1 MSSAGTA
8 TAIEARGI
16 SKSFGQVEAVRDVS
30 LRARS
35 GAVTCLLGDNGA
47 GKSTL
52 IKILSG
58 VFRPDAGELLVGGKP
73 AAFGSPRQALDAGVS
88 TVFQDLATIPLMS
101 IVRNFFL
108 GREPLLASRLV
119 DWKTAERVTRDALAD
134 MGISLRDG
142 SQPVGTL
149 SGGERQS
156 LAIARALHF
165 GASVLILD
173 EPTSALGVR
182 EAANAL
188 RHVQAVRDRGI
199 AVILITHNVT
209 HAFAVGDDFVV
220 LDRGTVTAQVARKDA
235 TADDLQELM
244 SGRGELE
251 QLVRREP
258 RSP

>member
-1 MSSAGTA
+1 VSDVA
-8 TAIEARGI
+8 AIEVRRVW
-16 SKSFGQVEAVRDVS
+16 KSFGQVAALRDVS
-30 LRARS
+30 LRARKA
-35 GAVTCLLGDNGA
+35 AVTCLLGDNGA

-52 IKILSG
+52 IKLLSG
-58 VFRPDAGELLVGGKP
+58 VFRPDEGAVVVDGSEVS
-73 AAFGSPRQALDAGVS
+73 FRSPRHALDSGVS

-108 GREPLLASRLV
+108 GREPTRGPGLRLV
-119 DWKTAERVTRDALAD
+119 DWGHAEKVTRDALAE
-134 MGISLRDG
+134 MGISLRDA

-188 RHVQAVRDRGI
+188 RHVQAVRDQGL

-209 HAFAVGDDFVV
+209 HAHAVGDHFVI
-220 LDRGTVTAQVARKDA
+220 LDRGSVVAERTRDEVTTQE
-235 TADDLQELM
+235 LQELM
-244 SGRGELE
+244 AGGGALEL
-251 QLVRREP
+251 LLKPVT
-258 RSP
+258 

>member
-1 MSSAGTA
+1 VSDAP
-8 TAIEARGI
+8 AIEVRRV
-16 SKSFGQVEAVRDVS
+16 SKSFGQVAALRDVS
-30 LRARS
+30 LRAPK
-35 GAVTCLLGDNGA
+35 ATVTCLVGDNGA

-52 IKILSG
+52 IKLLSG
-58 VFRPDAGELLVGGKP
+58 VFRPDEGAVLVDGREIS
-73 AAFGSPRQALDAGVS
+73 FRSPRHALDAGVS

-108 GREPLLASRLV
+108 GREPTRGLGLRLV
-119 DWKTAERVTRDALAD
+119 DWGLAEKITRDALAG
-134 MGISLRDG
+134 MGISLRDP

-188 RHVQAVRDRGI
+188 RHVQTVRDQGL
-199 AVILITHNVT
+199 AVILITHNVA
-209 HAFAVGDDFVV
+209 HAHAVGDHFVV
-220 LDRGTVTAQVARKDA
+220 LDRGAVVAERGRDEVTSQ
-235 TADDLQELM
+235 DLQELM
-244 SGRGELE
+244 AGGGTIE
-251 QLVRREP
+251 QLLKPV
-258 RSP
+258 S

>member
-1 MSSAGTA
+1 MSEAP
-8 TAIEARGI
+8 AIEVRRV
-16 SKSFGQVEAVRDVS
+16 SKSFGHVAALRDVS
-30 LRARS
+30 LRAPK
-35 GAVTCLLGDNGA
+35 ATVTCLLGDNGA

-52 IKILSG
+52 IKLLSG
-58 VFRPDAGELLVGGKP
+58 VFRPDEGAVLVDGREVS
-73 AAFGSPRQALDAGVS
+73 FRSPRHALDSGVS

-108 GREPLLASRLV
+108 GREPTRGAGLRLV
-119 DWKTAERVTRDALAD
+119 DWGRAETITRDALAE
-134 MGISLRDG
+134 MGISLRDA

-188 RHVQAVRDRGI
+188 RHVQRVRDQGL
-199 AVILITHNVT
+199 AVILITHNVG
-209 HAFAVGDDFVV
+209 HAHAVGDNFVV
-220 LDRGTVTAQVARKDA
+220 LDRGAVVAEREREEVTSQE
-235 TADDLQELM
+235 LQELM
-244 SGRGELE
+244 AGGGAMEEL
-251 QLVRREP
+251 LKPVP
-258 RSP
+258 

>member
-1 MSSAGTA
+1 MSGAP
-8 TAIEARGI
+8 AIEARSI
-16 SKSFGQVEAVRDVS
+16 SKSFGQVGALRDVS
-30 LRARS
+30 LRAHS

-58 VFRPDAGELLVGGKP
+58 VFRPDSGELLVDGEP
-73 AAFGSPRQALDAGVS
+73 VSFATPRQALDAGVS

-108 GREPLLASRLV
+108 GREPLRRSRLV
-119 DWKTAERVTRDALAD
+119 DWDRAEALTREGLAD
-134 MGISLRDG
+134 MGIELRDG
-142 SQPVGTL
+142 SQTVGTL

-165 GASVLILD
+165 GARVLILD

-188 RHVQAVRDRGI
+188 RHVQAVRDRGL
-199 AVILITHNVT
+199 AVVLITHNVT
-209 HAFAVGDDFVV
+209 HAHMVGDRFVV
-220 LDRGTVTAQVARKDA
+220 LDRGTVTADRAREEVTVDE
-235 TADDLQELM
+235 LQELM
-244 SGRGELE
+244 AGGGELE
-251 QLVRREP
+251 RLLNRGRND
-258 RSP
+258 R

>member
-1 MSSAGTA
+1 MPDAP
-8 TAIEARGI
+8 AIEVRRV
-16 SKSFGQVEAVRDVS
+16 SKSFGHVAALRDVS
-30 LRARS
+30 LSAPK

-52 IKILSG
+52 IKLLSG
-58 VFRPDAGELLVGGKP
+58 VFRPDEGTVLVDGREVS
-73 AAFGSPRQALDAGVS
+73 FRSPRQALDAGVS

-108 GREPLLASRLV
+108 GREPTRGAPLRLV
-119 DWKTAERVTRDALAD
+119 DWRRAEQIARQALSEMGIVLRDA
-134 MGISLRDG
+134 

-188 RHVQAVRDRGI
+188 RHVRSVRDRGL
-199 AVILITHNVT
+199 AVILITHNVA
-209 HAFAVGDDFVV
+209 HAYAVGDRFVV
-220 LDRGTVTAQVARKDA
+220 LDRGAVTAELEREDA
-235 TADDLQELM
+235 TSQELQELM
-244 SGRGELE
+244 AGAGSIE
-251 QLVRREP
+251 QLLKP
-258 RSP
+258 LP

>member
-1 MSSAGTA
+1 MPDAP
-8 TAIEARGI
+8 AIEVRRV
-16 SKSFGQVEAVRDVS
+16 SKSFGHVAAVRDVS
-30 LRARS
+30 LSAPK

-52 IKILSG
+52 IKLLSG
-58 VFRPDAGELLVGGKP
+58 VFRPDEGTVLVDGSEVS
-73 AAFGSPRQALDAGVS
+73 FRSPRQALDAGVS

-108 GREPLLASRLV
+108 GREPTRRALPRLV
-119 DWKTAERVTRDALAD
+119 DWRRAEEIARQALGE
-134 MGISLRDG
+134 MGIALRDG

-188 RHVQAVRDRGI
+188 RHVQAVRDRGL

-209 HAFAVGDDFVV
+209 HAHTVGDRFVV
-220 LDRGTVTAQVARKDA
+220 LDRGVVTAELERDEA
-235 TADDLQELM
+235 TTHELQELM
-244 SGRGELE
+244 AGAGSVE
-251 QLVRREP
+251 QLLKP
-258 RSP
+258 LP

>member
-1 MSSAGTA
+1 MAPPA
-8 TAIEARGI
+8 APAIEARSI
-16 SKSFGQVEAVRDVS
+16 AKSFGQVQALRDVS
-30 LRARS
+30 LSARA

-58 VFRPDAGELLVGGKP
+58 VFKPDSGHLLMNGSEVS
-73 AAFGSPRQALDAGVS
+73 FGSPRQALDAGVS

-119 DWKTAERVTRDALAD
+119 DWKGAERLAREALSD
-134 MGISLRDG
+134 MGIAVRDG

-182 EAANAL
+182 EVANAL
-188 RHVQAVRDRGI
+188 HHIQAVRDKGI
-199 AVILITHNVT
+199 AVILITHNVS
-209 HAFAVGDDFVV
+209 HAYAVGDHFVV
-220 LDRGTVTAQVARKDA
+220 LEHGAVRAELPRELA
-235 TADDLQELM
+235 TSDELQELM
-244 SGRGELE
+244 AGGREIERL
-251 QLVRREP
+251 LEP
-258 RSP
+258 RRAGA

>member
-1 MSSAGTA
+1 VPGAP
-8 TAIEARGI
+8 AIEVRRV
-16 SKSFGQVEAVRDVS
+16 SKSFGHVAALRDVS
-30 LRARS
+30 LRAPR

-52 IKILSG
+52 IKVLSG
-58 VFRPDAGELLVGGKP
+58 VFQPNTGSVLVDGEEVT
-73 AAFGSPRQALDAGVS
+73 FRTPRQALDAGVS

-108 GREPLLASRLV
+108 GREPTLGAPFRLV
-119 DWKTAERVTRDALAD
+119 DWRRAEEVTREALAE
-134 MGISLRDG
+134 MGITLRDA

-188 RHVQAVRDRGI
+188 RHVQAVRDRGL

-209 HAFAVGDDFVV
+209 HAYAVGDRFVV
-220 LDRGTVTAQVARKDA
+220 LDRGEVTAELEREETTSQE
-235 TADDLQELM
+235 LQELM
-244 SGRGELE
+244 AGGGEVE
-251 QLVRREP
+251 QLLKPVR
-258 RSP
+258 

>member
-1 MSSAGTA
+1 MA
-8 TAIEARGI
+8 TRPAPAVEARSI
-16 SKSFGQVEAVRDVS
+16 AKTFGQVEALRNVS
-30 LRARS
+30 LSADA

-52 IKILSG
+52 IKLLSG
-58 VFRPDAGELLVGGKP
+58 VFKPDSGHLLVNGSEVS
-73 AAFGSPRQALDAGVS
+73 FGSPRQALDAGVS

-108 GREPLLASRLV
+108 GREPLLTSRLV
-119 DWKTAERVTRDALAD
+119 DWNSAERVTRAALAD
-134 MGISLRDG
+134 MGIVVRDA

-182 EAANAL
+182 EVANAL

-199 AVILITHNVT
+199 AVILITHNVS
-209 HAFAVGDDFVV
+209 HAYAVGDHFVV
-220 LDRGTVTAQVARKDA
+220 LEHGAVRADLPRDQVTSDELQ
-235 TADDLQELM
+235 DLM
-244 SGRGELE
+244 AGGREIERL
-251 QLVRREP
+251 LSPREP
-258 RSP
+258 SA

>member
-1 MSSAGTA
+1 VNAGGGSP
-8 TAIEARGI
+8 AIEARAI
-16 SKSFGQVEAVRDVS
+16 SKRFGQVEALHDVT
-30 LRARS
+30 LTAPT

-52 IKILSG
+52 IKVLSG
-58 VFRPDAGELLVGGKP
+58 VFRPDSGDLLVQGSRVSF
-73 AAFGSPRQALDAGVS
+73 ASPRHALDAGVS

-108 GREPLLASRLV
+108 GREPLRSTHLV
-119 DWKTAERVTRDALAD
+119 DWDAAERTTRAALGE
-134 MGISLRDG
+134 MGITLRDG

-188 RHVQAVRDRGI
+188 RHVETARDRGI

-209 HAFAVGDDFVV
+209 HAYAVGDNFVV
-220 LDRGTVTAQVARKDA
+220 LDHGTVTAERSRAEVTSAE
-235 TADDLQELM
+235 LQELM
-244 SGRGELE
+244 SGSQEL
-251 QLVRREP
+251 QALL
-258 RSP
+258 RSPGPSD

>member
-1 MSSAGTA
+1 MPDSP
-8 TAIEARGI
+8 AIEVRRV
-16 SKSFGQVEAVRDVS
+16 SKSFGHVAALRDVS
-30 LRARS
+30 LSAPK

-52 IKILSG
+52 IKLLSG
-58 VFRPDAGELLVGGKP
+58 VFRPDEGTVLVDGREVS
-73 AAFGSPRQALDAGVS
+73 FRSPRQALDAGVS

-108 GREPLLASRLV
+108 GREPTRKAPLRLV
-119 DWKTAERVTRDALAD
+119 DWRLAEQITRQALGE
-134 MGISLRDG
+134 MGIALRDG

-188 RHVQAVRDRGI
+188 RHVQSVRDRGL

-209 HAFAVGDDFVV
+209 HAYAVGDRFVV
-220 LDRGTVTAQVARKDA
+220 LDRGAVTAELERDEA
-235 TADDLQELM
+235 TSQELQELM
-244 SGRGELE
+244 AGAGSME
-251 QLVRREP
+251 QLLKP
-258 RSP
+258 LP

>member
-1 MSSAGTA
+1 MQGAP
-8 TAIEARGI
+8 AIEVRRV
-16 SKSFGQVEAVRDVS
+16 SKSFGHVAALRDVS
-30 LRARS
+30 LSAPK

-52 IKILSG
+52 IKLLSG
-58 VFRPDAGELLVGGKP
+58 VFQPDEGTVLVDGREVS
-73 AAFGSPRQALDAGVS
+73 FRSPRQALDAGVS

-108 GREPLLASRLV
+108 GREPTRRAPLRLV
-119 DWKTAERVTRDALAD
+119 DWRRAEEIARRALAE
-134 MGISLRDG
+134 MGIALRDG

-188 RHVQAVRDRGI
+188 RHVRAVRDRGL
-199 AVILITHNVT
+199 AVILITHNVG
-209 HAFAVGDDFVV
+209 HAYAVGDRFVV
-220 LDRGTVTAQVARKDA
+220 LDRGAVTAELERDEA
-235 TADDLQELM
+235 TSQELQELM
-244 SGRGELE
+244 AGAGSMD
-251 QLVRREP
+251 QLLNP
-258 RSP
+258 QS

>member
-1 MSSAGTA
+1 MSK
-8 TAIEARGI
+8 R
-16 SKSFGQVEAVRDVS
+16 FGQVEALRDVS
-30 LRARS
+30 LAAHA
-35 GAVTCLLGDNGA
+35 GEVTCLLGDNGA

-58 VFRPDAGELLVGGKP
+58 VFPPDSGSLWVGGSKVSL
-73 AAFGSPRQALDAGVS
+73 GSPRQALDAGVS

-108 GREPLLASRLV
+108 GREPLRRSGLV
-119 DWKTAERVTRDALAD
+119 DWDGAERTAREALGEMGIALRDA
-134 MGISLRDG
+134 

-156 LAIARALHF
+156 VAIARALHF

-188 RHVQAVRDRGI
+188 RHVQTACERGI

-209 HAFAVGDDFVV
+209 HAYAVGDRFVV
-220 LDRGTVTAQVARKDA
+220 LDRGTVTADGARSEVTSDE
-235 TADDLQELM
+235 LQHLM
-244 SGRGELE
+244 AGGSELE
-251 QLVRREP
+251 RLLDIPARND
-258 RSP
+258 

>member
-1 MSSAGTA
+1 VSLVSDAP
-8 TAIEARGI
+8 AIEVRRV
-16 SKSFGQVEAVRDVS
+16 SKSFGQVAALRDVS
-30 LRARS
+30 LRAPK
-35 GAVTCLLGDNGA
+35 ATVTCLLGDNGA

-52 IKILSG
+52 IKLLSG
-58 VFRPDAGELLVGGKP
+58 VFRPDEGAVLVDGREIS
-73 AAFGSPRQALDAGVS
+73 FRSPRHALDAGVS

-108 GREPLLASRLV
+108 GREPTRGLGLRLV
-119 DWKTAERVTRDALAD
+119 DWGLAEKITRDALAG
-134 MGISLRDG
+134 MGISLRDP

-188 RHVQAVRDRGI
+188 RHVQTVRDQGL
-199 AVILITHNVT
+199 AVILITHNVA
-209 HAFAVGDDFVV
+209 HAHAVGDHFVV
-220 LDRGTVTAQVARKDA
+220 LDRGAVVAERGRDEVTSQ
-235 TADDLQELM
+235 DLQELM
-244 SGRGELE
+244 AGGGTIE
-251 QLVRREP
+251 QLLKPV
-258 RSP
+258 S

>member
-1 MSSAGTA
+1 LSQPP
-8 TAIEARGI
+8 AIEVRRV
-16 SKSFGQVEAVRDVS
+16 SKGFGHVDALRDVS
-30 LRARS
+30 LS
-35 GAVTCLLGDNGA
+35 GPKGAVTCLLGDNGA

-52 IKILSG
+52 IKLLSG
-58 VFRPDAGELLVGGKP
+58 VFRPDAGTVLVDGREVS
-73 AAFGSPRQALDAGVS
+73 FRSPRQALDAGVS

-108 GREPLLASRLV
+108 GREPTRNVPIRLV
-119 DWKTAERVTRDALAD
+119 DWPRAEEITRQALGE
-134 MGISLRDG
+134 MGIVLRDG

-188 RHVQAVRDRGI
+188 RHVQAVRDRGL
-199 AVILITHNVT
+199 AVILITHNVA
-209 HAFAVGDDFVV
+209 HAYAVGDRFVV
-220 LDRGTVTAQVARKDA
+220 LDRGTVTAELDREDA
-235 TADDLQELM
+235 TTEELQELM
-244 SGRGELE
+244 AGGREIQ
-251 QLVRREP
+251 QLLGPAR
-258 RSP
+258 

>member
-1 MSSAGTA
+1 MSAERPP
-8 TAIEARGI
+8 AIEARSI
-16 SKSFGQVEAVRDVS
+16 AKRFGQVEALHRVS
-30 LRARS
+30 LSARA

-52 IKILSG
+52 IKVLSG
-58 VFRPDAGELLVGGKP
+58 VFRPDSGHLLVAGSEVSF
-73 AAFGSPRQALDAGVS
+73 ASPRRALDAGVS

-108 GREPLLASRLV
+108 GREPLRRTGLV
-119 DWKTAERVTRDALAD
+119 DWDAAERTTRTALGE
-134 MGISLRDG
+134 MGITLRDG

-188 RHVQAVRDRGI
+188 RHVRTARDRGI

-209 HAFAVGDDFVV
+209 HAYAVGDQFVV
-220 LDRGTVTAQVARKDA
+220 LDRGTVTAERAQSEVTSDELR
-235 TADDLQELM
+235 DLM
-244 SGRGELE
+244 AGGGELE
-251 QLVRREP
+251 QLM
-258 RSP
+258 RSSNAGG

>member
-1 MSSAGTA
+1 MPNTP
-8 TAIEARGI
+8 AIEVRRV
-16 SKSFGQVEAVRDVS
+16 SKSFGHVAALRDVS
-30 LRARS
+30 LSAPK

-52 IKILSG
+52 IKLLSG
-58 VFRPDAGELLVGGKP
+58 VFQPDEGTVLVDGREIS
-73 AAFGSPRQALDAGVS
+73 FRSPRQALDAGVS

-108 GREPLLASRLV
+108 GREPTRRAPLRLV
-119 DWKTAERVTRDALAD
+119 DWRRAEEIARRALGE
-134 MGISLRDG
+134 MGIPLRDG

-188 RHVQAVRDRGI
+188 RHVRAVRDRGL
-199 AVILITHNVT
+199 AVILITHNVG
-209 HAFAVGDDFVV
+209 HAYAVGDRFVV
-220 LDRGTVTAQVARKDA
+220 LDRGAVTAELERDEA
-235 TADDLQELM
+235 TSQELQELM
-244 SGRGELE
+244 AGTGSMDELLNP
-251 QLVRREP
+251 QP
-258 RSP
+258 

>member
-1 MSSAGTA
+1 MQGAP
-8 TAIEARGI
+8 AIEVRRV
-16 SKSFGQVEAVRDVS
+16 SKSFGHVAALRDVS
-30 LRARS
+30 LSAPK

-52 IKILSG
+52 IKLLSG
-58 VFRPDAGELLVGGKP
+58 VFQPDEGTVLVDGREVS
-73 AAFGSPRQALDAGVS
+73 FRSPRQALDAGVS

-108 GREPLLASRLV
+108 GREPTRRAPLRLV
-119 DWKTAERVTRDALAD
+119 DWRRAEEIARRALAE
-134 MGISLRDG
+134 MGIALRDG

-188 RHVQAVRDRGI
+188 RHVRAVRDRGL
-199 AVILITHNVT
+199 AVILITHNVG
-209 HAFAVGDDFVV
+209 HAYAVGDRFVV
-220 LDRGTVTAQVARKDA
+220 LDRGAVTAELERDEA
-235 TADDLQELM
+235 TSQELQELM
-244 SGRGELE
+244 AGAGSMD
-251 QLVRREP
+251 QLLNP
-258 RSP
+258 QP

>member
-1 MSSAGTA
+1 MSSEPVP
-8 TAIEARGI
+8 AIEARSI
-16 SKSFGQVEAVRDVS
+16 SKRFGQVHALHAVS
-30 LRARS
+30 LAAHA

-52 IKILSG
+52 IKVLSG
-58 VFRPDAGELLVGGKP
+58 VFRPDSGRLLVSGSEVS
-73 AAFGSPRQALDAGVS
+73 FGSPRQALDAGVS

-108 GREPLLASRLV
+108 GREPLRRTGLV
-119 DWKTAERVTRDALAD
+119 DWAAAEHTTREALET
-134 MGISLRDG
+134 MGIRLRDG

-188 RHVQAVRDRGI
+188 RHVRVARDRGV
-199 AVILITHNVT
+199 AVILITHNVG
-209 HAFAVGDDFVV
+209 HAYAVGDRFVV
-220 LDRGTVTAQVARKDA
+220 LDRGTVTADR
-235 TADDLQELM
+235 TRADVTSEELQDLM
-244 SGRGELE
+244 AGREELE
-251 QLVRREP
+251 RLLEEDEAP
-258 RSP
+258 A

>member
-1 MSSAGTA
+1 MSAA
-8 TAIEARGI
+8 PAIEARSI
-16 SKSFGQVEAVRDVS
+16 TKSFGQVEAIREVS
-30 LRARS
+30 LRARA

-52 IKILSG
+52 IKVLSG
-58 VFRPDAGELLVGGKP
+58 VFKPDSGHLLVNGSEVS
-73 AAFGSPRQALDAGVS
+73 FGTPRQALDAGVS

-108 GREPLLASRLV
+108 GREPLLASGLV
-119 DWKTAERVTRDALAD
+119 DWNGAERVTREALSD
-134 MGISLRDG
+134 MGIVLRDG

-182 EAANAL
+182 EVANAL

-199 AVILITHNVT
+199 AVILITHNVA
-209 HAFAVGDDFVV
+209 HAYAVGDHFVV
-220 LDRGTVTAQVARKDA
+220 LEHGTVRAELARDEV
-235 TADDLQELM
+235 TSDQLQELM
-244 SGRGELE
+244 AGAREIERLLQPRARGG
-251 QLVRREP
+251 
-258 RSP
+258 

>member
-1 MSSAGTA
+1 VPDVP
-8 TAIEARGI
+8 AIEVRRV
-16 SKSFGQVEAVRDVS
+16 SKSFGQVAALRDVS
-30 LRARS
+30 LQAPKA
-35 GAVTCLLGDNGA
+35 AVTCLLGDNGA

-52 IKILSG
+52 IKLLSG
-58 VFRPDAGELLVGGKP
+58 VFRPDSGAVVVDGRAVS
-73 AAFGSPRQALDAGVS
+73 FRSPRQALDAGVS

-108 GREPLLASRLV
+108 GREPTRGAPIPLV
-119 DWKTAERVTRDALAD
+119 DWRLAEEITREALAEMGITLRDA
-134 MGISLRDG
+134 

-188 RHVQAVRDRGI
+188 RHVQAVRDRGL
-199 AVILITHNVT
+199 AVLLITHNVS
-209 HAFAVGDDFVV
+209 HAYAVGDHFVI
-220 LDRGTVTAQVARKDA
+220 LDHGSVTAALERDQV
-235 TADDLQELM
+235 TTQELQELM
-244 SGRGELE
+244 AGGGEME
-251 QLVRREP
+251 QLLRP
-258 RSP
+258 AP

>member
-1 MSSAGTA
+1 VSDSGTP
-8 TAIEARGI
+8 AIEARSI
-16 SKSFGQVEAVRDVS
+16 SKRFGQVEALRDVS
-30 LRARS
+30 LTANA
-35 GAVTCLLGDNGA
+35 GEVTCLLGDNGA

-58 VFRPDAGELLVGGKP
+58 VFPPDSGSLRVGGS
-73 AAFGSPRQALDAGVS
+73 GVSLESPRRALDAGVS

-108 GREPLLASRLV
+108 GREPLRRSGLV
-119 DWKTAERVTRDALAD
+119 DWDVAERTARAALGE
-134 MGISLRDG
+134 MGIALRDG

-156 LAIARALHF
+156 VAIARALHF

-188 RHVQAVRDRGI
+188 RHVQTASERGI

-209 HAFAVGDDFVV
+209 HAYAVGDRFVV
-220 LDRGTVTAQVARKDA
+220 LDRGTVAAESARSEVTSDE
-235 TADDLQELM
+235 LQHLM
-244 SGRGELE
+244 AGGSELE
-251 QLVRREP
+251 RLLDIPARDA
-258 RSP
+258 

>member
-1 MSSAGTA
+1 MSATA
-8 TAIEARGI
+8 PAAIEARSV
-16 SKSFGQVEAVRDVS
+16 SKRFGQVEALDAVS
-30 LRARS
+30 LRAPA

-52 IKILSG
+52 IKVLSG
-58 VFRPDAGELLVGGKP
+58 VFRPDSGRLLVNGS
-73 AAFGSPRQALDAGVS
+73 AVSFGSPRQALDAGVS

-108 GREPLLASRLV
+108 GREPLRPSRLV
-119 DWKTAERVTRDALAD
+119 DWDSAEHVARDALSE
-134 MGISLRDG
+134 MGITLRDG

-188 RHVQAVRDRGI
+188 RHVQTARDRGV
-199 AVILITHNVT
+199 AVILITHNVA
-209 HAFAVGDDFVV
+209 HAYAVGDQFVV
-220 LDRGTVTAQVARKDA
+220 LDRGGVTATRDRKA
-235 TADDLQELM
+235 VSSEELQELM
-244 SGRGELE
+244 AGRRELE
-251 QLVRREP
+251 RLLTSADP
-258 RSP
+258 SD

>member
-1 MSSAGTA
+1 VSDAP
-8 TAIEARGI
+8 AIEVRRV
-16 SKSFGQVEAVRDVS
+16 SKSFGQVAALRDVS
-30 LRARS
+30 LRAPK
-35 GAVTCLLGDNGA
+35 ATVTCLLGDNGA

-52 IKILSG
+52 IKLLSG
-58 VFRPDAGELLVGGKP
+58 VFRPDEGAVLVDGREIS
-73 AAFGSPRQALDAGVS
+73 FRSPRHALDAGVS

-108 GREPLLASRLV
+108 GREPTRGLGLRLV
-119 DWKTAERVTRDALAD
+119 DWGLAEKITRDALAG
-134 MGISLRDG
+134 MGISLRDP

-188 RHVQAVRDRGI
+188 RHVQTVRDQGL
-199 AVILITHNVT
+199 AVILITHNVA
-209 HAFAVGDDFVV
+209 HAHAVGDHFVV
-220 LDRGTVTAQVARKDA
+220 LDRGAVVAERGRDEVTSQ
-235 TADDLQELM
+235 DLQELM
-244 SGRGELE
+244 AGGGTIE
-251 QLVRREP
+251 QLLKPV
-258 RSP
+258 S

>member
-1 MSSAGTA
+1 VADVP
-8 TAIEARGI
+8 AIEVRRV
-16 SKSFGQVEAVRDVS
+16 SKSFGHVAALHGVS
-30 LRARS
+30 LRAPK

-52 IKILSG
+52 IKLLSG
-58 VFRPDAGELLVGGKP
+58 VFPPDDGSILVDGREV
-73 AAFGSPRQALDAGVS
+73 AFRSPRQALDAGVS

-108 GREPLLASRLV
+108 GREPTRRTPLRLV
-119 DWKTAERVTRDALAD
+119 DWRLAEEVTRAALAE
-134 MGISLRDG
+134 MGITLRDG

-188 RHVQAVRDRGI
+188 RHVRAVRDRGL
-199 AVILITHNVT
+199 AVILITHNVA
-209 HAFAVGDDFVV
+209 HAHAVGDRFVV
-220 LDRGTVTAQVARKDA
+220 LDHGQVTAELDRAEA
-235 TADDLQELM
+235 TSQELQELM
-244 SGRGELE
+244 AGTGSVE
-251 QLVRREP
+251 QLLEP
-258 RSP
+258 RR

>member
-1 MSSAGTA
+1 VPDAP
-8 TAIEARGI
+8 AIEVRRV
-16 SKSFGQVEAVRDVS
+16 SKSFGHVRALRDVS
-30 LRARS
+30 LRAPKA
-35 GAVTCLLGDNGA
+35 AVTCLLGDNGA

-52 IKILSG
+52 IKLLSG
-58 VFRPDAGELLVGGKP
+58 VFQPDAGTVLVEGREVS
-73 AAFGSPRQALDAGVS
+73 FRSPRHALDSGVS

-108 GREPLLASRLV
+108 GREPTRHAGLRLV
-119 DWKTAERVTRDALAD
+119 DWRRAEKIAREALAE
-134 MGISLRDG
+134 MGISLRDA

-188 RHVQAVRDRGI
+188 RHVQAVRDQGL

-209 HAFAVGDDFVV
+209 HAYTVGDRFVV
-220 LDRGTVTAQVARKDA
+220 LDRGEVTAERTRDEVTSQE
-235 TADDLQELM
+235 LQELM
-244 SGRGELE
+244 AGAGEMERL
-251 QLVRREP
+251 LKPVR
-258 RSP
+258 

>member
-1 MSSAGTA
+1 MSEAP
-8 TAIEARGI
+8 AIEVRRV
-16 SKSFGQVEAVRDVS
+16 SKSFGHVAALRDAS
-30 LRARS
+30 LRAPK
-35 GAVTCLLGDNGA
+35 ATVTCLLGDNGA

-52 IKILSG
+52 IKLLSG
-58 VFRPDAGELLVGGKP
+58 VFPPDEGAVLVGGREVS
-73 AAFGSPRQALDAGVS
+73 FRSPRHALDSGVS

-108 GREPLLASRLV
+108 GREPTRGAGLRLV
-119 DWKTAERVTRDALAD
+119 DWGRAETITRDALAE
-134 MGISLRDG
+134 MGISLRDA

-188 RHVQAVRDRGI
+188 RHVQRVRDQGL
-199 AVILITHNVT
+199 AVILITHNVA
-209 HAFAVGDDFVV
+209 HAHAVGDNFVV
-220 LDRGTVTAQVARKDA
+220 LDRGAVVAEREREEVTSQE
-235 TADDLQELM
+235 LQELM
-244 SGRGELE
+244 AGGGAMEEL
-251 QLVRREP
+251 LKPVP
-258 RSP
+258 

>member
-1 MSSAGTA
+1 VRSGAA
-8 TAIEARGI
+8 AAIEAHSI
-16 SKSFGQVEAVRDVS
+16 SKSFGQVEALHDVT
-30 LRARS
+30 LAANT

-58 VFRPDAGELLVGGKP
+58 VFRPDSGRLSIAGSEVS
-73 AAFGSPRQALDAGVS
+73 FGSPRQALDAGVS

-108 GREPLLASRLV
+108 GREPLRRSGLV
-119 DWKTAERVTRDALAD
+119 DWEAAERTARGALAE
-134 MGISLRDG
+134 MGIALRDG

-156 LAIARALHF
+156 LAIARALYF

-188 RHVQAVRDRGI
+188 RHVETARDRGV

-209 HAFAVGDDFVV
+209 HAYAVGDRFVV
-220 LDRGTVTAQVARKDA
+220 LDRGTVTADR
-235 TADDLQELM
+235 
-244 SGRGELE
+244 GRGDVSSDELRDLMAGGPELE
-251 QLVRREP
+251 RLLRATGP
-258 RSP
+258 DA

>member
-1 MSSAGTA
+1 M
-8 TAIEARGI
+8 
-16 SKSFGQVEAVRDVS
+16 
-30 LRARS
+30 
-35 GAVTCLLGDNGA
+35 TCLLGDNGA

-58 VFRPDAGELLVGGKP
+58 VFKPDSGHLLVRGSEVS
-73 AAFGSPRQALDAGVS
+73 FGSPRQALDAGVS

-108 GREPLLASRLV
+108 GREPLLGSGLV
-119 DWKTAERVTRDALAD
+119 DWKGAERDTRAALSE
-134 MGISLRDG
+134 MGIVLRDG

-182 EAANAL
+182 EVANAL

-199 AVILITHNVT
+199 AVVLITHNVS
-209 HAFAVGDDFVV
+209 HAYAVGDHFVV
-220 LDRGTVTAQVARKDA
+220 LEHGTVRAELPRAHVTSDELR
-235 TADDLQELM
+235 DLM
-244 SGRGELE
+244 AGGREIE
-251 QLVRREP
+251 QLLERRA
-258 RSP
+258 

>member
-1 MSSAGTA
+1 VPDAP
-8 TAIEARGI
+8 AIEVRRV
-16 SKSFGQVEAVRDVS
+16 SKSFGQVAALRDVS
-30 LRARS
+30 LRAPRA
-35 GAVTCLLGDNGA
+35 AVTCLLGDNGA

-52 IKILSG
+52 IKLLSG
-58 VFRPDAGELLVGGKP
+58 VFRPDEGTVLVEGREVT
-73 AAFGSPRQALDAGVS
+73 FRSPRHALDSGVS

-108 GREPLLASRLV
+108 GREPTRDTGLRLV
-119 DWKTAERVTRDALAD
+119 DWRRAERITREALAE
-134 MGISLRDG
+134 MGISLRDA

-188 RHVQAVRDRGI
+188 RHVQTARDHGL
-199 AVILITHNVT
+199 AVILITHNVG
-209 HAFAVGDDFVV
+209 HAYAVGNRFVV
-220 LDRGTVTAQVARKDA
+220 LDRGAVVAERDRDEVTSQE
-235 TADDLQELM
+235 LQELM
-244 SGRGELE
+244 AGGRAIE
-251 QLVRREP
+251 QLLKPV
-258 RSP
+258 S

>member
-1 MSSAGTA
+1 VSAA
-8 TAIEARGI
+8 PPPAIEARSI
-16 SKSFGQVEAVRDVS
+16 SKRFGQVNALHGVS
-30 LRARS
+30 LKAPT

-52 IKILSG
+52 IKVLSG
-58 VFRPDAGELLVGGKP
+58 VFRPDAGHLLVAGSEVSF
-73 AAFGSPRQALDAGVS
+73 ASPRKALDAGVS

-108 GREPLLASRLV
+108 GREPLRSTGLV
-119 DWKTAERVTRDALAD
+119 DWDAAERTTRAALGE

-188 RHVQAVRDRGI
+188 RHVQTARDRGI

-209 HAFAVGDDFVV
+209 HAYAVGDGFVV
-220 LDRGTVTAQVARKDA
+220 LDRGTVTAARARSAVSSDELQ
-235 TADDLQELM
+235 DLM
-244 SGRGELE
+244 AGGGELE
-251 QLVRREP
+251 RLMGSTTASV
-258 RSP
+258 

>member
-1 MSSAGTA
+1 MPDVPP
-8 TAIEARGI
+8 IEVRRV
-16 SKSFGQVEAVRDVS
+16 SKSFGHVAALRDVS
-30 LRARS
+30 LRAPNAS
-35 GAVTCLLGDNGA
+35 VTCLLGDNGA

-52 IKILSG
+52 IKLLSG
-58 VFRPDAGELLVGGKP
+58 VFRPDEGSVLVEGEPVS
-73 AAFGSPRQALDAGVS
+73 FRSPRHALDSGVS

-108 GREPLLASRLV
+108 GREPTRGAGLRLV
-119 DWKTAERVTRDALAD
+119 DWRRAESIAREALAE
-134 MGISLRDG
+134 MGISIREA

-188 RHVQAVRDRGI
+188 RHVQAVRDQGL
-199 AVILITHNVT
+199 AVILITHNVA
-209 HAFAVGDDFVV
+209 HAHAVGDRFVV
-220 LDRGTVTAQVARKDA
+220 LDRGTVVAERARDEV
-235 TADDLQELM
+235 TTRELQELM
-244 SGRGELE
+244 AGEGEME
-251 QLVRREP
+251 QLLKPVP
-258 RSP
+258 